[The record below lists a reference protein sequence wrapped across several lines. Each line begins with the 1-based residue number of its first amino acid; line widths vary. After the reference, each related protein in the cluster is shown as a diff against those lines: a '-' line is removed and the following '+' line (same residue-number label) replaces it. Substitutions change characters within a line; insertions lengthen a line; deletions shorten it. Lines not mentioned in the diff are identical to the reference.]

1 MWELAVPHLPSR
13 MIDFKGLARDRF
25 YTSTCSFFQGG
36 LYFQLFMNARK
47 VWR

>member
-13 MIDFKGLARDRF
+13 IIDFEGLARDWF
-25 YTSTCSFFQGG
+25 YASTCSFFQGY